1 MDVSDLGYLAAGRNL
16 IGVVLVALLL
26 ASVFVGIDR
35 LLSRPVRRLAR
46 AETGP

>member
-1 MDVSDLGYLAAGRNL
+1 MGAAVVTFAVHL

-35 LLSRPVRRLAR
+35 LLSRPARGLAG